1 MTTLDA
7 RREALMARL
16 AELDSRMHAIEAELD
31 QPASKD
37 WEEAAVEQEDDEV
50 LEALGE
56 QSRTEVRRI
65 RAALDRIRRGAY
77 GYCVECGTEIAPER
91 LDLLPATPFCA
102 ACAANH

>member
-65 RAALDRIRRGAY
+65 RAALDRIRRGEY

>member
-1 MTTLDA
+1 MTTLDS

-65 RAALDRIRRGAY
+65 RAALDRIRRGEY

>member
-1 MTTLDA
+1 MTKLEA

-37 WEEAAVEQEDDEV
+37 WEEAAVEQEGDEV

-65 RAALDRIRRGAY
+65 RAALDRIRRGEY
-77 GYCVECGTEIAPER
+77 GFCVDCGTEIAPER

>member
-1 MTTLDA
+1 MTTLEA

-65 RAALDRIRRGAY
+65 RAALDRIRRGEY

>member
-1 MTTLDA
+1 MTTLEA

-16 AELDSRMHAIEAELD
+16 AELDSRMHAIEDELD

-37 WEEAAVEQEDDEV
+37 WEEAAVEQEGDEV

-56 QSRTEVRRI
+56 HSRMEVRRI
-65 RAALDRIRRGAY
+65 RAALDRLRRGEY
-77 GYCVECGTEIAPER
+77 GYCVECGTGIAPER

-102 ACAANH
+102 ACAATH

>member
-1 MTTLDA
+1 MTTLEE
-7 RREALMARL
+7 RREALLARL
-16 AELDSRMHAIEAELD
+16 AELDSRLHAIEAELD
-31 QPASKD
+31 VPVSKD

-65 RAALDRIRRGAY
+65 RAALDRIRKGEY
-77 GYCVECGTEIAPER
+77 GYCVECGTEIAPAR

-102 ACAANH
+102 ACAAKH

>member
-1 MTTLDA
+1 MTKLEA

-37 WEEAAVEQEDDEV
+37 WEEAAVEQEGDEV

-65 RAALDRIRRGAY
+65 RAALDRIRRGEY
-77 GYCVECGTEIAPER
+77 GYCVDCGTEIAPER

>member
-1 MTTLDA
+1 MTKLEA

-37 WEEAAVEQEDDEV
+37 WEEAAVEQEGDEV

-65 RAALDRIRRGAY
+65 RAALDRIRRGEY